1 MINLLFALA
10 VEMIAAK
17 PVKKRVREIKKNKLA
32 SDDALDSSVLFSKIY
47 NFHSMTGKLLFSI
60 HS

>member
-17 PVKKRVREIKKNKLA
+17 PVKNGLDKLA